1 MYIPRPA
8 KLLFQYDD
16 GWNHFIDNN
25 PVDEWQLLCVEKML
39 ACSTCAMGVRRYCC
53 SSPECTHS
61 RFFCQTCKSKAC
73 SDCSLKG
80 TEQWI
85 AQQRH
90 ILPDCEWQ
98 HITLTMPHLLWPFF
112 NNNWHLLNQ
121 LFRCA
126 TRAMLKHATRLG
138 LEIGIFCALHTYGR
152 QLNQHPHIH
161 LSVTRGGLTQYDTWK
176 QIFFKKKDV
185 EKVWCSAVIRL
196 LRDGYFQLQPNKL
209 PGFGH
214 IRDYPTWCR
223 YLNAQFQ
230 RYWKVHFAKKTRGA
244 WHNVKYLGRYLKR
257 PPISASQLKHYSG
270 GTVVHHYYDHHS
282 QQYRRQTLSQEE
294 MIRRYVSHIPA
305 LKWSIKIGHRFRVF
319 QYNRSDSLGVNPP
332 LY

>member
-16 GWNHFIDNN
+16 GWNLFIENN
-25 PVDEWQLLCVEKML
+25 HIDEWQLLSVEKML

-53 SSPECTHS
+53 SSPECSHS

-73 SDCSLKG
+73 SACGLKG

-112 NNNWHLLNQ
+112 NNNWYLLNQ

-126 TRAMLKHATRLG
+126 TRAMLKHAKRQG

-161 LSVTRGGLTQYDTWK
+161 LSVTRG
-176 QIFFKKKDV
+176 
-185 EKVWCSAVIRL
+185 
-196 LRDGYFQLQPNKL
+196 
-209 PGFGH
+209 
-214 IRDYPTWCR
+214 
-223 YLNAQFQ
+223 
-230 RYWKVHFAKKTRGA
+230 
-244 WHNVKYLGRYLKR
+244 
-257 PPISASQLKHYSG
+257 
-270 GTVVHHYYDHHS
+270 
-282 QQYRRQTLSQEE
+282 
-294 MIRRYVSHIPA
+294 
-305 LKWSIKIGHRFRVF
+305 
-319 QYNRSDSLGVNPP
+319 DSLNMTPGNRFS
-332 LY
+332 LKERR

>member
-16 GWNHFIDNN
+16 GWNRFIDNN
-25 PVDEWQLLCVEKML
+25 TVDEWLLLCVEKML

-73 SDCSLKG
+73 SACGLKG

-112 NNNWHLLNQ
+112 NNNWILLNQ

-126 TRAMLKHATRLG
+126 TRAMLKHARRHG

-161 LSVTRGGLTQYDTWK
+161 LSVTRGRTHA
-176 QIFFKKKDV
+176 I
-185 EKVWCSAVIRL
+185 
-196 LRDGYFQLQPNKL
+196 
-209 PGFGH
+209 
-214 IRDYPTWCR
+214 
-223 YLNAQFQ
+223 
-230 RYWKVHFAKKTRGA
+230 
-244 WHNVKYLGRYLKR
+244 
-257 PPISASQLKHYSG
+257 
-270 GTVVHHYYDHHS
+270 
-282 QQYRRQTLSQEE
+282 
-294 MIRRYVSHIPA
+294 
-305 LKWSIKIGHRFRVF
+305 
-319 QYNRSDSLGVNPP
+319 
-332 LY
+332 